1 MKLFMAALLTETNT
15 FAPMP
20 TGHAGFHGDSYRR
33 RDASLE
39 PPAWGNIPLIA
50 WRRLA
55 GEAGL
60 TVIESLT
67 ANAQPSGTTI
77 RGVYEELRDT
87 ILADLAAAGPVEIVL
102 LNLHGAMVAEGY
114 DDCESDLVAR
124 ARGIVGPDTII
135 GVELDLHCHL
145 DERLAENANL
155 VITYKEYPHIDMT
168 ERAEELFALAL
179 RAARGEIRP
188 VMATRRM
195 RMINMWHT
203 PVEPM
208 KSLIAEM
215 QAEERSGKILSLSF
229 AHGFP
234 WGDVP
239 HVGAVMLAIAD
250 ADAAHAQNAADRW
263 ASRIWDLREE
273 TRKRF
278 DTPDQAI
285 DAALAGEGL
294 TVIAETSD
302 NAGGGAP
309 SDCTAMLAAMLRRG
323 VTDAAI
329 GVFWDPIAVQ
339 FCRDA
344 GLGARFPLRLG
355 GKCGP
360 MSGDPLDLVVTV
372 HALADSHIQTAL
384 SGGVRDFGPSAW
396 IEAPSGRGSIHII
409 IGSDR
414 NQVFNPDA
422 FTGLGC
428 MLADK
433 RMVVVK
439 SSQHFYAAFAPIAA
453 RVRYCAAEAGI
464 LRDFAAIPYVN
475 FREPYWPKVE
485 DPFA

>member
-15 FAPMP
+15 FSPIP
-20 TGHAGFHGDSYRR
+20 TGHAGFHEPSYRR
-33 RDASLE
+33 TGASRE
-39 PPAWGNIPLIA
+39 APAWGNIPLIA

-55 GEAGL
+55 AEHDIA
-60 TVIESLT
+60 VIESLT

-77 RGVYEELRDT
+77 RAVYEGLRDL
-87 ILADLAAAGPVEIVL
+87 ILADLKAAGPVEMVL

-124 ARGIVGPDTII
+124 ARAIVGPDTII

-145 DERLAENANL
+145 DETLRTHANII
-155 VITYKEYPHIDMT
+155 VTYKEYPHIDMT
-168 ERAEELFALAL
+168 ERAEEVFSLAL

-188 VMATRRM
+188 VMAYRRL

-203 PVEPM
+203 PIEPM
-208 KSLIAEM
+208 KSIIAGM
-215 QAEERSGKILSLSF
+215 QAEEKSGEILSLSF

-239 HVGAVMLAIAD
+239 HVGAVVLAVAD
-250 ADAAHAQNAADRW
+250 GDATHAQNTAERW
-263 ASRIWDLREE
+263 AGRIWALREA

-285 DAALAGEGL
+285 DIALACPGL
-294 TVIAETSD
+294 TVVAETSD

-323 VTDAAI
+323 VQNAAI
-329 GVFWDPIAVQ
+329 GVFWDPVAVS
-339 FCRDA
+339 FCQEA
-344 GLGARFPLRLG
+344 GEGARFPLRLG
-355 GKCGP
+355 GKCGV
-360 MSGDPLDLVVTV
+360 MSGNPLDLMVRV
-372 HALADSHIQTAL
+372 HRVMNSHVQTAL
-384 SGGVRDFGPSAW
+384 SGGVRQLGPAAW
-396 IEAPSGRGSIHII
+396 VEAEGIHII
-409 IGSDR
+409 IGSER

-464 LRDFAAIPYVN
+464 LRDFAAIPYER
-475 FREPYWPKVE
+475 FTEAYWPKVE
-485 DPFA
+485 NPFG

>member
-15 FAPMP
+15 FSPIP
-20 TGHAGFHGDSYRR
+20 TGHGGFHEASYRR
-33 RDASLE
+33 TGASLE
-39 PPAWGNIPLIA
+39 APAWGNIPLIA

-55 GEAGL
+55 AEHGIE
-60 TVIESLT
+60 VIESLT

-77 RGVYEELRDT
+77 RAVYEGLRDL
-87 ILADLAAAGPVEIVL
+87 ILADLKAAGPVEMVL

-124 ARGIVGPDTII
+124 ARAIVGPDTII

-145 DERLAENANL
+145 DETLRTQANII
-155 VITYKEYPHIDMT
+155 VTYKEYPHIDMT
-168 ERAEELFALAL
+168 ERAEEVFSLAL

-188 VMATRRM
+188 VMAYHRL

-203 PVEPM
+203 PIEPM
-208 KSLIAEM
+208 KSIIADM
-215 QAEERSGKILSLSF
+215 QAEEKSGQILSLSF

-239 HVGAVMLAIAD
+239 HVGAVVLAVAD
-250 ADAAHAQNAADRW
+250 GDAAHAQATAERW
-263 ASRIWDLREE
+263 AGRIWELRET

-285 DAALAGEGL
+285 DIALAGPGL
-294 TVIAETSD
+294 TVVAETSD

-323 VTDAAI
+323 VQNAAI
-329 GVFWDPIAVQ
+329 GVFWDPVAVA
-339 FCRDA
+339 FCQEA
-344 GLGARFPLRLG
+344 GEGARFPLRLG
-355 GKCGP
+355 GKCGV
-360 MSGDPLDLVVTV
+360 MSGNPLDLMVRV
-372 HALADSHIQTAL
+372 HRVMESHVQTAL
-384 SGGVRDFGPSAW
+384 SGGVRQLGPAAW
-396 IEAPSGRGSIHII
+396 VEAEGIHII
-409 IGSDR
+409 IGSER

-433 RMVVVK
+433 RLVVVK

-464 LRDFAAIPYVN
+464 LRDFAAIPYER
-475 FREPYWPKVE
+475 FTEAYWPKVE
-485 DPFA
+485 NPFD

>member
-15 FAPMP
+15 FSPIP
-20 TGHAGFHGDSYRR
+20 TGHGGFHEPSYRR
-33 RDASLE
+33 TGASLE
-39 PPAWGNIPLIA
+39 APAWGNIPLIA

-55 GEAGL
+55 TEHDIA
-60 TVIESLT
+60 VIESLT

-77 RGVYEELRDT
+77 RAVYEGLRDL
-87 ILADLAAAGPVEIVL
+87 ILADLKAAGPVEMVL

-124 ARGIVGPDTII
+124 ARAIVGPDTII

-145 DERLAENANL
+145 DETLRTHANII
-155 VITYKEYPHIDMT
+155 VTYKEYPHIDMT
-168 ERAEELFALAL
+168 ERAEEVFSLAL

-188 VMATRRM
+188 VMAYRRLS
-195 RMINMWHT
+195 MINMWHT
-203 PVEPM
+203 PIEPM
-208 KSLIAEM
+208 KSIIAGM
-215 QAEERSGKILSLSF
+215 QAEEKSGEILSLSF

-239 HVGAVMLAIAD
+239 HVGAVVLAVAD
-250 ADAAHAQNAADRW
+250 GDATHAQNTAERW
-263 ASRIWDLREE
+263 AGRIWALREA

-285 DAALAGEGL
+285 DIALAGPGL
-294 TVIAETSD
+294 TVVAETSD

-323 VTDAAI
+323 VQNAAI
-329 GVFWDPIAVQ
+329 GVFWDPVAVS
-339 FCRDA
+339 FCQEA
-344 GLGARFPLRLG
+344 GEGARFPLRLG
-355 GKCGP
+355 GKCGV
-360 MSGDPLDLVVTV
+360 MSGNPLDLMVRV
-372 HALADSHIQTAL
+372 HRVMDSHVQTAL
-384 SGGVRDFGPSAW
+384 SGGVRQLGPAAW
-396 IEAPSGRGSIHII
+396 VEAEGIHII
-409 IGSDR
+409 IGSER

-464 LRDFAAIPYVN
+464 LRDFAAIPYER
-475 FREPYWPKVE
+475 FTEAYWPKVE
-485 DPFA
+485 NPFG

>member
-15 FAPMP
+15 FSPIP
-20 TGHAGFHGDSYRR
+20 TGHGGFHDPSYRR
-33 RDASLE
+33 NNAGLE
-39 PPAWGNIPLIA
+39 APAWGNIPLIA

-55 GEAGL
+55 AEHGIA
-60 TVIESLT
+60 VIESIT

-77 RGVYEELRDT
+77 GAVYEELRDL
-87 ILADLAAAGPVEIVL
+87 ILADLAAAGPVGMVL

-124 ARGIVGPDTII
+124 ARAIVGPDTII

-145 DERLAENANL
+145 DERLRTNADI
-155 VITYKEYPHIDMT
+155 VITYKEYPHTDMS
-168 ERAEELFALAL
+168 ERAEEVFSLALA
-179 RAARGEIRP
+179 AAQGKIRP
-188 VMATRRM
+188 VMAYRRL

-203 PVEPM
+203 PIEPM

-215 QAEERSGKILSLSF
+215 QAEEKSGRILSLSF

-250 ADAAHAQNAADRW
+250 GDATHAQDTADRW
-263 ASRIWDLREE
+263 ASRIWDLRET

-285 DAALAGEGL
+285 DIALAGPGL
-294 TVIAETSD
+294 TIIAETSD

-309 SDCTAMLAAMLRRG
+309 SDCTAMLAAMLRRS
-323 VTDAAI
+323 VTNAAI
-329 GVFWDPIAVQ
+329 GVFWDPVAVS
-339 FCRDA
+339 FCAEA
-344 GLGARFPLRLG
+344 GEGARFPLRLG
-355 GKCGP
+355 GKCGV
-360 MSGDPLDLVVTV
+360 MSGAPLDLIVRV
-372 HALADSHIQTAL
+372 HRVAQSHVQTAL
-384 SGGVRDFGPSAW
+384 SGGVRELGPAAW
-396 IEAPSGRGSIHII
+396 VEAEGIHII
-409 IGSDR
+409 IGSQR

-428 MLADK
+428 MLAD
-433 RMVVVK
+433 RQMVVVK
-439 SSQHFYAAFAPIAA
+439 SSQHFYAAFAPIAD

-464 LRDFAAIPYVN
+464 LRDFAAIPYQR
-475 FREPYWPKVE
+475 FTEPYWPKVE